1 MVLTQT
7 EVILILNRNNIIN
20 SKLFDIEG
28 LKFNIVLWMYLPKM
42 WDNDFNYQHTLYEAN
57 HYYEPSSYE
66 AKKDPNE
73 EKTQVSKLWIF
84 ST

>member
-28 LKFNIVLWMYLPKM
+28 LKFNIVL
-42 WDNDFNYQHTLYEAN
+42 
-57 HYYEPSSYE
+57 
-66 AKKDPNE
+66 
-73 EKTQVSKLWIF
+73 
-84 ST
+84 

>member
-1 MVLTQT
+1 
-7 EVILILNRNNIIN
+7 
-20 SKLFDIEG
+20 
-28 LKFNIVLWMYLPKM
+28 MYLPKM